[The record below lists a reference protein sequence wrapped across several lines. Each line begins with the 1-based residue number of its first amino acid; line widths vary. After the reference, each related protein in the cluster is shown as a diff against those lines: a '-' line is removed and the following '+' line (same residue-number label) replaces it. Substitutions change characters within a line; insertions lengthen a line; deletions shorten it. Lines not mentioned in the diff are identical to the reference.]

1 MSRYAVLGH
10 PVAHSKSPGIHR
22 QFAEQTGQE
31 LSYEAIDVAPQ
42 TFAAFVRDFFASGG
56 GGLNITLPHKE
67 EAFALAETLAPR
79 ARLARAVN
87 TMMLDGSGR
96 LHGDNTDG
104 VGLVRDIKNN
114 LQREIAGSAVL
125 ILGAGGA
132 ARGVLPVLLEHQPG
146 SVTLLN
152 RTLARAQAIQSDFS
166 QDSSQYFPEDF
177 PQNFPP
183 KFADEAPLQVADYE
197 SFTASTFDLIINA
210 TSMSLSGQIPPL
222 SAQVIGAD
230 TFCYDMA
237 YGNTDTAFVTWAR
250 SHGAAG
256 VADGLGMLVEQA
268 AESFYLWRGI
278 RPETTVAIASLR
290 R

>member
-1 MSRYAVLGH
+1 MTRYAVLGH

-31 LSYEAIDVAPQ
+31 LGYEAIDVAPEA
-42 TFAAFVRDFFASGG
+42 FAAFVRDFFASGG

-87 TMMLDGSGR
+87 TMMLDSGGR

-104 VGLVRDIKNN
+104 VGLVRDIENN

-132 ARGVLPVLLEHQPG
+132 ARGALPALLDRRPG

-152 RTLARAQAIQSDFS
+152 RTLARAQAIQD
-166 QDSSQYFPEDF
+166 D
-177 PQNFPP
+177 
-183 KFADEAPLQVADYE
+183 FADVAPLQVADFD
-197 SFTASTFDLIINA
+197 SFSASPFDLIINA
-210 TSMSLSGQIPPL
+210 TSMGLSGQMPPL
-222 SAQVIGAD
+222 PAAVIGAD

-237 YGNTDTAFVTWAR
+237 YGATDTAFVTWAR

-256 VADGLGMLVEQA
+256 AADGLGMLVEQA
-268 AESFYLWRGI
+268 AESFYLWRGV
-278 RPETTVAIASLR
+278 RPETAAVLASLR
-290 R
+290 D